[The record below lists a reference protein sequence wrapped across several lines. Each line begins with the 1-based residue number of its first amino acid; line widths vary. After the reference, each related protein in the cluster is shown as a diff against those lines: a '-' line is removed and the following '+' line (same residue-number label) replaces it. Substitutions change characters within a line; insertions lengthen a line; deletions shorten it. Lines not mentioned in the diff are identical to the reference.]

1 MTEPDRLKLV
11 ALDEEDLSVLSA
23 HVQDAVLKVADL
35 VYLPKENRFAV
46 AMNRFSWERAEDGR
60 RKTFER
66 RRAALSF
73 DRVRSVKTNHIRR
86 DRPEAV
92 LELLAIKFTPTDSP
106 AGHVDLVFA
115 GGGAVR
121 LDVECVEARLADLGT
136 AWATTAKPAHDLA
149 DGGPGPRRGA

>member
-1 MTEPDRLKLV
+1 
-11 ALDEEDLSVLSA
+11 
-23 HVQDAVLKVADL
+23 
-35 VYLPKENRFAV
+35 
-46 AMNRFSWERAEDGR
+46 
-60 RKTFER
+60 
-66 RRAALSF
+66 
-73 DRVRSVKTNHIRR
+73 VRSVKTNHIRR